1 MTSNTR
7 ITTVRGLDKDL
18 YSRMVTI
25 ARSLG
30 RTTGELVN
38 EAMKLYLAIVEGSET
53 ALKRS
58 VEVLNSVSQAFREGL
73 KEAEL
78 LWIKNINEVELSK
91 QDIERYDK
99 KIVIYNVKK
108 VIVGD
113 DIDENTFNKYI
124 YKIISCEEIII
135 PRHISKITVYSK
147 CQFVGRIEY
156 S

>member
-38 EAMKLYLAIVEGSET
+38 EAMKLYLAIVEGSEA

-91 QDIERYDK
+91 QDIEKYDK

-108 VIVGD
+108 VIIGD
-113 DIDENTFNKYI
+113 DIDEDMFNKYI
-124 YKIISCEEIII
+124 YKMISCEEIII

-147 CQFVGRIEY
+147 CQFVDKIEY